1 MTIRKLVIVCLLL
14 AVSMSVYAPAQAPA
28 AGAAKAE
35 EMLIRLER
43 ISLESVRL
51 AVKDMIKT
59 FDGDYPQGRRYLGQ
73 IDAYEMDM
81 ADITEGLKN
90 GDVGAVRRA
99 GEILEFKSRVLL
111 DNPLLD
117 FGKLMLIKRR
127 PEGDARRRKGDGKGL
142 GKFVGLAQQSSWQI
156 DNMPKIHDWENEIVV
171 LSPLRPDGRMTT
183 FYEPDEPMLVA
194 DLELSFDARKLTFSM
209 PGDNK
214 CWQVFEMDVNGGKPV
229 QLTPKD
235 QPDVHNFNSF
245 YMPNGR
251 IGFVSTAVFQGVPCN
266 TSVSTAMLY
275 SMNGNGRG
283 IRQLCFD
290 QDHNYCPTI
299 TNDGRILYLRWEYTD
314 IPHVWWRYLFTMN
327 PDGTSQREFFGSG
340 SYWPNS
346 IFFARPIPNHPTKVV
361 GVVTGHHVGRVG
373 ELVVFDPA
381 ISRYGADGAV
391 QRIPGRGKKV
401 AALIEDRLTQ
411 FSWPKYLHPYPLSDK
426 YFIVSAKPRPNDLWG
441 IYLVDL
447 FDNMTLVKEVEDYAL
462 LDPIPFV
469 PRKKPPVIVDRVD
482 LSRKDALIYL
492 EDIYAGPGLKGVPRG
507 AVKQL
512 RLFTYHFA
520 YQRIAGITH
529 RVGADGPWEPKRV
542 LGTVPIEEDGSA
554 MFRIP
559 ANTPISIQP
568 LAADGKALQLMRSWT
583 TAMPGEIVS
592 CVGCHEKQNGAPAA
606 TQTIAARKE
615 PTEIK
620 PWYGPVRGF
629 SFVREVQPVLD
640 KYCVGCHNGESR
652 PGDVVIPN
660 FQGNRDEYMVLKG
673 SNPQLKLVK
682 SADVNELHRQYGGVF
697 PPAYIELRRFVR
709 VGGFES
715 DIRLLA
721 PKEFHT
727 DTSELFWIL
736 KKGHHGVKLDDESW
750 ERLIVWVDLNAP
762 CHATW
767 QETAGAAKTKRDHD
781 RRIKL
786 RTLYAGLSEDPEWI
800 GDPPRPVVPV
810 EPMLVVKP
818 AARKIACAGFPV
830 DTAKAR
836 LLQSSAA
843 VNFQRTFNLGN
854 GVSLEMVQVPA
865 GEFVMGDHDG
875 LGDEYPESR
884 VKVEKPFWMGKF
896 EVTNEQYRLFDPDHD
911 SRYEHKG
918 SWSFSEKHLGWVLN
932 QPEQPVVRIS
942 QEEAIAFCKW
952 LSDMLGH
959 RVTLPTEAHWEYAC
973 RAGTDS
979 PLSYGDLDT
988 DFSAYGNMADATIK
1002 QYAYDTDGRHTADIL
1017 LRDDRFNDN
1026 VLVTADVGRYKP
1038 NAWGLHDMH
1047 GNVWEWTRTVYKA
1060 YPYSEFDGRNDDPG
1074 GEKVVR
1080 GGSWHERPKLCRSS
1094 VRLNYPAWQ
1103 KVYNVGFRVVMP
1115 VSDKHLAVT
1124 KASQN

>member
-1 MTIRKLVIVCLLL
+1 MAIRKLVLVGVLF
-14 AVSMSVYAPAQAPA
+14 AVSTLAFAQASA
-28 AGAAKAE
+28 ESADKGAE
-35 EMLIRLER
+35 TLSRLER
-43 ISLESVRL
+43 IDLGSVRL
-51 AVKDMIKT
+51 AVKDMVKT
-59 FDGDYPQGRRYLGQ
+59 FGADYPQGVQYPGR
-73 IDAYEMDM
+73 IDAYEKDM
-81 ADITEGLKN
+81 AEISRRLAN
-90 GDVGAVRRA
+90 GDAAAVKRA
-99 GEILEFKSRVLL
+99 EEILEFKARVLL
-111 DNPLLD
+111 ANPLLD
-117 FGKLMLIKRR
+117 FGKLLLIKRK
-127 PEGDARRRKGDGKGL
+127 PVGDARRAKGDGKGL

-156 DNMPKIHDWENEIVV
+156 DNMPNIYGWENEIAV

-183 FYEPDEPMLVA
+183 FYKPDEPMLVA
-194 DLELSFDARKLTFSM
+194 DLELRFDAGKLMFSM

-214 CWQVFEMDVNGGKPV
+214 CWQVFEMDVNGGAPV

-245 YMPNGR
+245 YIPNGR
-251 IGFVSTAVFQGVPCN
+251 IGYISTAVFQGVPCN
-266 TSVSTAMLY
+266 TSVSVAMLY
-275 SMNGNGRG
+275 SMNADGSG
-283 IRQLCFD
+283 IRQLNFD

-314 IPHVWWRYLFTMN
+314 IPHVWGRYLFTMN
-327 PDGTSQREFFGSG
+327 PDGTCQRAFYGSG

-346 IFFARPIPNHPTKVV
+346 IFFARPIPNHPTKVI

-381 ISRYGADGAV
+381 ISRNGADGVV

-401 AALIEDRLTQ
+401 APLIEDKLTR

-426 YFIVSAKPRPNDLWG
+426 YFIVSAKPRPDDLWG
-441 IYLVDL
+441 IYLVDV
-447 FDNMTLVKEVEDYAL
+447 FDNMTLIKEVEDYAL
-462 LDPIPFV
+462 LDPNPFV
-469 PRKKPPVIVDRVD
+469 PRKKPPVITDRVD
-482 LSRKDALIYL
+482 LSRKDALVYL

-507 AVKQL
+507 EVKQL

-520 YQRIAGITH
+520 YQRLAGITH

-542 LGTVPIEEDGSA
+542 LGTVPVEADGSA
-554 MFRIP
+554 FFRVP
-559 ANTPISIQP
+559 ANTPISMQP
-568 LAADGKALQLMRSWT
+568 LSADGKALQLMRSWT

-592 CVGCHEKQNGAPAA
+592 CVGCHEKQNGAPPA
-606 TQTIAARKE
+606 TQTIAARKA

-640 KYCVGCHNGESR
+640 KYCVGCHNGDAR
-652 PGDVVIPN
+652 PDGAVIPN

-673 SNPQLKLVK
+673 GNPQLTLVK
-682 SADVNELHRQYGGVF
+682 SADVNELHRHYGGVF

-736 KKGHHGVKLDDESW
+736 KKGHHGVELDDESW
-750 ERLIVWVDLNAP
+750 DRLVVWVDLNAP

-767 QETAGAAKTKRDHD
+767 RETAGAATTRRDHD

-786 RTLYAGLSEDPEWI
+786 RTLYAGLNDDPELI
-800 GDPPRPVVPV
+800 GDPPGLVVPAKPRPVVR
-810 EPMLVVKP
+810 P
-818 AARKIACAGFPV
+818 AARKIDCAGFPM
-830 DTAKAR
+830 DIAKAR
-836 LLQSSAA
+836 LLQTGGAA
-843 VNFQRTFNLGN
+843 GFQRKFNLGN
-854 GVSLEMVQVPA
+854 GVSLEMVLVPA
-865 GEFVMGDHDG
+865 GEFVMGDNDG
-875 LGDEYPESR
+875 LRDEYPAAR
-884 VKVEKPFWMGKF
+884 VKIAKPFWIGRF

-918 SWSFSEKHLGWVLN
+918 SWSFSENHLGWVLN
-932 QPEQPVVRIS
+932 HPKQPVVRIS
-942 QEEAIAFCKW
+942 QDEAIAFCKW
-952 LSDMLGH
+952 LSDRLGQS
-959 RVTLPTEAHWEYAC
+959 VTLPTEAQWEYAC

-988 DFSAYGNMADATIK
+988 DFSSYANMADATIK

-1017 LRDDRFNDN
+1017 LRDDRFNDR
-1026 VLVTADVGRYKP
+1026 VLVTADVGGYKP

-1047 GNVWEWTRTVYKA
+1047 GNVWEWTQTAYKA
-1060 YPYSEFDGRNDDPG
+1060 YPYSEFDGRNNDPG

-1094 VRLNYPAWQ
+1094 VRLSYPAWQ
-1103 KVYNVGFRVVMP
+1103 EVYNVGFRVVMR
-1115 VSDKHLAVT
+1115 VSDKNIALAKV
-1124 KASQN
+1124 SQN

>member
-1 MTIRKLVIVCLLL
+1 MTIRKLVLVCVSL
-14 AVSMSVYAPAQAPA
+14 AVCVSVYGQVQASADGATRA
-28 AGAAKAE
+28 AE
-35 EMLIRLER
+35 TLNRLEQ
-43 ISLESVRL
+43 IDLESVRL
-51 AVKDMIKT
+51 AVKDMVKT
-59 FDGDYPQGRRYLGQ
+59 FDGDYPQGRRHLGQ
-73 IDAYEMDM
+73 IDEYEKDL
-81 ADITEGLKN
+81 AEIIEELRN
-90 GDVGAVRRA
+90 GNIAAIKRA
-99 GEILEFKSRVLL
+99 EEILEFKSRVLL

-117 FGKLMLIKRR
+117 FGKLLLIKRK
-127 PEGDARRRKGDGKGL
+127 PVGDARRPMGDGKGL
-142 GKFVGLAQQSSWQI
+142 GEFVGLARQSSWQI
-156 DNMPKIHDWENEIVV
+156 DNMPKIHGWENEIAV
-171 LSPLRPDGRMTT
+171 LSPLRPDGQMTT

-194 DLELSFDARKLTFSM
+194 DIELRFDARKLTFSM

-214 CWQVFEMDVNGGKPV
+214 CWQVFEMDVSGGKPV

-245 YMPNGR
+245 YIPNGR
-251 IGFVSTAVFQGVPCN
+251 IGFLSTAVFQGVPCN
-266 TSVSTAMLY
+266 ASVSTAMLF
-275 SMNGNGRG
+275 SMNTDGSG

-314 IPHVWWRYLFTMN
+314 IPHVWGRYLFTMN

-346 IFFARPIPNHPTKVV
+346 IFFARPIPNHPTKVI

-381 ISRYGADGAV
+381 ISRYGADGVV

-401 AALIEDRLTQ
+401 AAVIEDKLTQ

-426 YFIVSAKPRPNDLWG
+426 YFIVSAKPQPDDLWG

-447 FDNMTLVKEVEDYAL
+447 FDNMTLIKEVEDYAL

-469 PRKKPPVIVDRVD
+469 PRKKPPVIIDRVD
-482 LSRKDALIYL
+482 LSRKDALVYL

-507 AVKQL
+507 VVKQL

-520 YQRIAGITH
+520 YQRLAGISH
-529 RVGADGPWEPKRV
+529 RVGTDGPWEPKRI

-554 MFRIP
+554 FFRVP

-568 LAADGKALQLMRSWT
+568 LDADGKAIQLMRSWT

-592 CVGCHEKQNGAPAA
+592 CVGCHEKQNSAPLAKR
-606 TQTIAARKE
+606 TIASRKE
-615 PTEIK
+615 PTGIK

-640 KYCVGCHNGESR
+640 KYCVSCHDGKGR
-652 PGDVVIPN
+652 QHGDVIPN
-660 FQGNRDEYMVLKG
+660 FQGDRDEYMVLKSG
-673 SNPQLKLVK
+673 DPQLTLVK
-682 SADVNELHRQYGGVF
+682 STNVNELHRQYGGVF

-736 KKGHHGVKLDDESW
+736 KKGHHGVELDDESW
-750 ERLIVWVDLNAP
+750 AKLVAWVDLNAP

-767 QETAGAAKTKRDHD
+767 QETAGAHKIKRDHD

-786 RTLYAGLSEDPEWI
+786 RTLYAGLNEDPELI
-800 GDPPRPVVPV
+800 GYPSGPVVPV
-810 EPMLVVKP
+810 KPKPVVKP
-818 AARKIACAGFPV
+818 AARKIDCANFPI
-830 DTAKAR
+830 DAAKAKM
-836 LLQSSAA
+836 LQSDAG
-843 VNFQRTFNLGN
+843 NFQRNFDLGN
-854 GVSLEMVQVPA
+854 GVSLKMVLVPA
-865 GEFVMGDHDG
+865 GEFVMGDYDG
-875 LGDEYPESR
+875 LGDEYPVVR
-884 VKVEKPFWMGKF
+884 VKVAKPFWMGNF

-918 SWSFSEKHLGWVLN
+918 SWSFSENHLGWVLSH
-932 QPEQPVVRIS
+932 PKQPVVRIS
-942 QEEAIAFCKW
+942 QNEAIAFCKW
-952 LSDMLGH
+952 LSGKLS
-959 RVTLPTEAHWEYAC
+959 RNVTLPTEAQWEYAC

-988 DFSAYGNMADATIK
+988 DFSSYANMADATIK

-1017 LRDDRFNDN
+1017 LRDDRFNDH

-1038 NAWGLHDMH
+1038 NAWGLSDMH
-1047 GNVWEWTRTVYKA
+1047 GNVWEWTQTVYKT
-1060 YPYSEFDGRNDDPG
+1060 YPYSELDGRNDDPNG
-1074 GEKVVR
+1074 DKVVR
-1080 GGSWHERPKLCRSS
+1080 GGSWHERPKFCRSS
-1094 VRLNYPAWQ
+1094 VRLSYPPWQ
-1103 KVYNVGFRVVMP
+1103 KVYNVGFRIVMP
-1115 VSDKHLAVT
+1115 VPE
-1124 KASQN
+1124 